1 MAEPVTGVPDPARA
15 QGGTSASGRRRHEG
29 PDPGAPPGGSSSE
42 EDEEADDGA
51 KGALMRLN
59 PLLQAGRVRAALRA
73 LELKLE
79 ALEMLQ
85 EAVLGSPLPPE
96 GQQRDLQLH
105 RDEIQELTQEI
116 RSRLQALE
124 PAKEEEEG
132 ELRNSIR
139 ARVKRTQHAALSQQL
154 LALTGRC
161 HAAQA
166 RFRQRRLER
175 LQRQLHVAGSAPV
188 TEEELEQILESGHS
202 EIFISNVPCASQALQ
217 EAGLRHRELQ
227 RLERGLRDLGELFTV
242 LGTSLEQQGELL
254 DRIEHHIQDSGS
266 RLDKGTRHLEA
277 AARSQQGARKKKLL
291 VAGCVVITG
300 VIVAVI
306 IAVTV
311 ATG

>member
-1 MAEPVTGVPDPARA
+1 MRDRTRELRQAY
-15 QGGTSASGRRRHEG
+15 
-29 PDPGAPPGGSSSE
+29 GSSSE

-51 KGALMRLN
+51 KVALMRLN

-79 ALEMLQ
+79 ALELLQ
-85 EAVLGSPLPPE
+85 EAVLGSPLSPE

-105 RDEIQELTQEI
+105 RDEIQKLMQEI

-124 PAKEEEEG
+124 PAKEEEG
-132 ELRNSIR
+132 EHRNSIR
-139 ARVKRTQHAALSQQL
+139 ARVKRTQHAALTQQF

-175 LQRQLHVAGSAPV
+175 VQRQLHVAGSAPV

-202 EIFISNVPCASQALQ
+202 EIFISNVRFHAASRALQ
-217 EAGLRHRELQ
+217 EVGLRHRELQ

-277 AARSQQGARKKKLL
+277 ATRSQQGARKKKLL

>member
-1 MAEPVTGVPDPARA
+1 MRDRTRELRQAY
-15 QGGTSASGRRRHEG
+15 
-29 PDPGAPPGGSSSE
+29 GSSSE

-51 KGALMRLN
+51 KVALMRLN

-79 ALEMLQ
+79 ALELLQ

-105 RDEIQELTQEI
+105 RDEIQKLTQEI

-124 PAKEEEEG
+124 PAKEEEG
-132 ELRNSIR
+132 EHRNSIR
-139 ARVKRTQHAALSQQL
+139 ARVKRTQHAALTQQF

-166 RFRQRRLER
+166 WFRQRRLER
-175 LQRQLHVAGSAPV
+175 VQRQLHVAGSAPV

-202 EIFISNVPCASQALQ
+202 EIFISNVPGASRALQ
-217 EAGLRHRELQ
+217 EVGLRHRELQ

-277 AARSQQGARKKKLL
+277 ATRSQQGARKKKLL

>member
-1 MAEPVTGVPDPARA
+1 MRDRTRELRQAY
-15 QGGTSASGRRRHEG
+15 
-29 PDPGAPPGGSSSE
+29 GSSSE

-51 KGALMRLN
+51 KVALMRLN

-79 ALEMLQ
+79 ALELLQ

-132 ELRNSIR
+132 EHRNSIR
-139 ARVKRTQHAALSQQL
+139 ARVKRTQHAALTQQF

-175 LQRQLHVAGSAPV
+175 VQRQLHVAGSAPV

-202 EIFISNVPCASQALQ
+202 EIFISNVPGASRALQ
-217 EAGLRHRELQ
+217 EVGLRHRELQ

-277 AARSQQGARKKKLL
+277 ATRSQQAARKKKLL

-306 IAVTV
+306 VAVTV